1 MICLNMK
8 INLILDQSEGNNA
21 ITYTSWIIKGA
32 QKIILQNVKSY
43 FETNLFYFQFDK
55 GKWY

>member
-1 MICLNMK
+1 MK